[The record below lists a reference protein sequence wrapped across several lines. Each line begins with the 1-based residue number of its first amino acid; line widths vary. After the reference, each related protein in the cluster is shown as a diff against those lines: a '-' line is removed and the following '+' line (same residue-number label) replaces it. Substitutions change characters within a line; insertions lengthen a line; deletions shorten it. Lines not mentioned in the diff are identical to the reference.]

1 MSELENLAKQRIPLI
16 YFVPVRLLL
25 GISWIWFFIQAVFFQ
40 PPAVQQALLGWAVGA
55 LIAGVL
61 LFLGFFT
68 KLGAFISVLLAY
80 EAYFSFS
87 VTTFGFSTNA
97 FTLLF
102 VSIALLYWKVGRVLG
117 IDKYLVGKLPPLLE
131 KILI

>member
-25 GISWIWFFIQAVFFQ
+25 GITWIWFFIQETVLT
-40 PPAVQQALLGWAVGA
+40 PVPALLWWTVAG

-61 LFLGFFT
+61 LLLGLFT
-68 KLGAFISVLLAY
+68 KLGAFISLLIAY
-80 EAYFSFS
+80 NAYFLFTVSALGL
-87 VTTFGFSTNA
+87 TTNA

-102 VSIALLYWKVGRVLG
+102 VSIALVYWKTGRVLG
-117 IDKYLVGKLPPLLE
+117 IDKYLVGKLPPFLE
-131 KILI
+131 KILL